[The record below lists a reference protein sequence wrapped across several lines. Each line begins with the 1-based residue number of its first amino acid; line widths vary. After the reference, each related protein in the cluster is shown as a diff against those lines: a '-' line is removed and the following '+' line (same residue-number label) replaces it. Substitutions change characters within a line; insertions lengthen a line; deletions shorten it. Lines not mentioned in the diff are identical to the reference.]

1 MFQFPSFA
9 APSLCIQL
17 GLTGYDSR
25 RVSPFGHLRIN
36 ACLRLPGAFR
46 S

>member
-9 APSLCIQL
+9 AIDLCIQSR
-17 GLTGYDSR
+17 LTGFDSR

-36 ACLRLPGAFR
+36 ACLRLPEAFR